1 MLHEAEELAEPT
13 RAHLWNKGIEIQSN
27 LCTVVSYETHCY
39 IYNNV
44 VNNNSQNTGN
54 PNLLFVL
61 KLVFSLQEKKSVCAS
76 DRWMTRSC
84 REGHHK
90 KSA

>member
-44 VNNNSQNTGN
+44 VNNNSQNTGK
-54 PNLLFVL
+54 PNLLFRP
-61 KLVFSLQEKKSVCAS
+61 KIGFFFTGKKVGLRFWPL
-76 DRWMTRSC
+76 DD
-84 REGHHK
+84 K
-90 KSA
+90 FV

>member
-39 IYNNV
+39 IQQQ
-44 VNNNSQNTGN
+44 SKHWKTE
-54 PNLLFVL
+54 FT
-61 KLVFSLQEKKSVCAS
+61 FSS
-76 DRWMTRSC
+76 
-84 REGHHK
+84 
-90 KSA
+90 